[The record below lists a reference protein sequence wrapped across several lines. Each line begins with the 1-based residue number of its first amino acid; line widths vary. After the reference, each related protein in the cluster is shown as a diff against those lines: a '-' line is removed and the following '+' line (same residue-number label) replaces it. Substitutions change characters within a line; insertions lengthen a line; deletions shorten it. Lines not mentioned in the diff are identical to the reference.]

1 MEGFCQGLEWKRV
14 GGGNGLFTAAI
25 VSPASPPCIGL
36 ILMTVSE
43 EALEASRVRNLRPSR
58 HNFSHF
64 LPAHTDCAL
73 LPARP
78 TAVSQTDGPFFI

>member
-1 MEGFCQGLEWKRV
+1 METSRSWKWPFYCGHCESR
-14 GGGNGLFTAAI
+14 L
-25 VSPASPPCIGL
+25 SSPCIGL

-43 EALEASRVRNLRPSR
+43 EAVEASRVRNLRPSQ

-73 LPARP
+73 LSPPP